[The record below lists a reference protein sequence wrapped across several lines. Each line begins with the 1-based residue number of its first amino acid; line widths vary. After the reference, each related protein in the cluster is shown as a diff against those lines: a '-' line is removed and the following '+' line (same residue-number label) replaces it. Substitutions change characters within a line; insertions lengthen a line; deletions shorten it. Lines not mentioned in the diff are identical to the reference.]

1 VVDPLGAVRR
11 GLVAEAAAE
20 EEVWEEV
27 AEELR
32 FDVEEESDV
41 FFEDVLAA
49 LDLEEEE
56 EEEEEEGGVQEEG
69 EPHTAKKSRGP
80 D

>member
-11 GLVAEAAAE
+11 GLVEEAAAE

-56 EEEEEEGGVQEEG
+56 EEG